1 MQEKGLDARKRKKL
15 ETIENGKRKLSHWIR
30 CKKKIIALLIAPL
43 PAGR

>member
-1 MQEKGLDARKRKKL
+1 MQEKGLDGRKRKKF

-30 CKKKIIALLIAPL
+30 CKKKIVALLIAPL